1 MRAIAIVDEGIGMG
15 TGVGWLLCFAAAG
28 FLSWALYQS
37 FVIHRRPSAKPQ
49 NPDVP
54 APCSGPA
61 SQSPLLAEREMKV
74 FLDTDR
80 FDPPAIASTLEPVVI
95 PPPIA
100 RNKHP
105 PGRSLCW
112 RLPGEMVQLKSGHC
126 IAGVIYTAS
135 GLVRGAD
142 EPSAINE
149 GWQVASSPQ
158 PYHEPPRSWASY
170 HTLSPQQR
178 RAYLDWLAADRL
190 DKGTTPM
197 NSVKGGLFLFFSGLE
212 RRLLWDGDWDF
223 SLFDERN

>member
-1 MRAIAIVDEGIGMG
+1 
-15 TGVGWLLCFAAAG
+15 
-28 FLSWALYQS
+28 
-37 FVIHRRPSAKPQ
+37 
-49 NPDVP
+49 
-54 APCSGPA
+54 
-61 SQSPLLAEREMKV
+61 
-74 FLDTDR
+74 
-80 FDPPAIASTLEPVVI
+80 
-95 PPPIA
+95 
-100 RNKHP
+100 
-105 PGRSLCW
+105 
-112 RLPGEMVQLKSGHC
+112 MVQLKSGHC

-197 NSVKGGLFLFFSGLE
+197 NSVKGGLFLFFYGLE